1 MALFDPSMFQQS
13 SYNGGM
19 GGGLL
24 GYLAEALKQKAGGQP
39 VGTQPED
46 QPTPVIGGA
55 GNYPVPTFGQP
66 QSPMQSA
73 ALPPTAQPAQYQP
86 PQPPQQ
92 QPPTSLFGGNGGG
105 IGDNLNA
112 GLQGFTQAKSPMQ
125 AIGNLLGGL
134 TTGARTDPVGM
145 QQQMMMATYQA
156 LRQKGLPDADARAAA
171 LNPEIL
177 KTIAANNFDT
187 KPKFGVIG
195 QNQMGIPQYGFIR
208 ENQGTVTPVSP
219 NGGQTVGGG
228 TQIDPSLTGDD
239 FLKAIS
245 SDPSLGPGKAQ
256 MVKAIAEGRQPYPSG
271 FLLKT
276 PFGQWLTTAVGQ
288 YEPGLDATLIGQR
301 ATFNKQMG
309 SATPTSVGGQKTL
322 MGTSLGH
329 LAEVADRA
337 LDLNNSN
344 GMGVAPLAHAYNATT
359 NAIGTDAAAKANAL
373 NETVDRFS
381 GEVGK
386 LYSGS
391 SGGGVS
397 ERESTRSR
405 FGAAQS
411 PQELAAGL
419 EASRDLIKS
428 KLAALENQQDQIFGQ
443 NNKNRV
449 DFLGQNGRAALAKI
463 DTAIAKLRG
472 QAPPDATGASASA
485 APPSQTAINPKTG
498 QRVMLKAGQWVP
510 MQ

>member
-13 SYNGGM
+13 SYNGAQS
-19 GGGLL
+19 GGLL
-24 GYLAEALKQKAGGQP
+24 GYLAEALKQKAGM
-39 VGTQPED
+39 QPED

-66 QSPMQSA
+66 QQS

-86 PQPPQQ
+86 QQVPQAPPQQPQQ
-92 QPPTSLFGGNGGG
+92 QPASLFGGTGGG
-105 IGDNLNA
+105 IGDNLSA
-112 GLQGFTQAKSPMQ
+112 GFQGFANAKSPMQ
-125 AIGNLLGGL
+125 ALGNLIGGL
-134 TTGARTDPVGM
+134 TTGARTDPAGM
-145 QQQMMMATYQA
+145 QQQQMMATYQA

-208 ENQGTVTPVSP
+208 ENQGTVTPV
-219 NGGQTVGGG
+219 NGGQTAGGG
-228 TQIDPSLTGDD
+228 TQIDPSLTGED
-239 FLKAIS
+239 FLKAIAA
-245 SDPSLGPGKAQ
+245 DPSLGPGKAN
-256 MVKAIAEGRQPYPSG
+256 MVKSIAEGRQPYPSG

-301 ATFNKQMG
+301 STFNKQMG
-309 SATPTSVGGQKTL
+309 SASPGSVGGQKTL

-329 LAEVADRA
+329 LAEVADA
-337 LDLNNSN
+337 AAGLNNVS
-344 GMGVAPLAHAYNATT
+344 GFGLAPLAHLANNARALTT
-359 NAIGTDAAAKANAL
+359 DQAAKINGL

-391 SGGGVS
+391 AGGGVS
-397 ERESTRSR
+397 EREQTKSR
-405 FGAAQS
+405 FGGAQS
-411 PQELAAGL
+411 PQELAAAL
-419 EASRDLIKS
+419 EASRELIKS
-428 KLAALENQQDQIFGQ
+428 KLAALENQQDQIFGP
-443 NNKNRV
+443 NNKARV
-449 DFLGQNGRAALAKI
+449 DFLGDNGRSSLAKI
-463 DTAIAKLRG
+463 DTAIAKLKSG
-472 QAPPDATGASASA
+472 GSPEASA
-485 APPSQTAINPKTG
+485 AQPSQTAVNPKTG
-498 QRVMLKAGQWVP
+498 QRVMLKGGQWVP
-510 MQ
+510 VQ